1 MMLLLTMLFACGEKE
16 VTTEVATTTT
26 TTQVVETRTLETID
40 EATTDN
46 AVEVSKDANDST
58 SGESK
63 TEVTPTSTKT
73 INTNEGVNND

>member
-1 MMLLLTMLFACGEKE
+1 MTLLLTMLFACGEKE
-16 VTTEVATTTT
+16 VTTEVATTT
-26 TTQVVETRTLETID
+26 QVVETQTLETIN

-63 TEVTPTSTKT
+63 TEVTPTSTET

>member
-16 VTTEVATTTT
+16 VTTEVATTT
-26 TTQVVETRTLETID
+26 QVVETQTLETIN

>member
-1 MMLLLTMLFACGEKE
+1 MTLLLTMLFACGEQE
-16 VTTEVATTTT
+16 VTTEVATTT
-26 TTQVVETRTLETID
+26 QVVETNTLETTD

-46 AVEVSKDANDST
+46 TVEVSKDANDST